1 MVRGGVGSQ
10 HNDREAAGWPEGL
23 LVLESW
29 RFRALKKPRK
39 PSPIHRE
46 GIGIH
51 AVLQVI
57 GEGGGQ
63 KFEDRRTQ
71 YFGNFKVIDGVQ
83 VIRGAPSST
92 GTPPQL
98 PSTTVRIGQAE
109 QSLRRQG
116 VR

>member
-57 GEGGGQ
+57 GEGGGS
-63 KFEDRRTQ
+63 
-71 YFGNFKVIDGVQ
+71 KV
-83 VIRGAPSST
+83 
-92 GTPPQL
+92 
-98 PSTTVRIGQAE
+98 
-109 QSLRRQG
+109 RRQKNSIFRELQG
-116 VR
+116 Y